1 MAWGVG
7 CRCNG
12 LAAGKGWAPA
22 MILPLLLAFP
32 VVVCASIA
40 VRRELERGYRLE
52 AGGAGSE

>member
-1 MAWGVG
+1 
-7 CRCNG
+7 
-12 LAAGKGWAPA
+12 